1 MRTLKMRLR
10 DLPKHLHVFIEPFLY
25 NHHSQELKVQKSS
38 YKDISHRT
46 ERKEGLTATQGT

>member
-1 MRTLKMRLR
+1 MRLR